1 MQDERILLPE
11 LAVRV
16 DPGHQPLR
24 RGLFVSGRTVDLS
37 GQEEVLHHL
46 GFEGMFQLR
55 RIEVVIFHGI
65 GRAENLRLLQS
76 FDGVERVELDLQ
88 RKRRG
93 ETLEIVFVGP
103 ATLGLEEKLVGAV
116 VRKDAEF
123 VLDARTIAR
132 SATVDHPRE
141 ERRISETRTQDLV
154 HPLVRMQDIALHLG
168 LPFRLDGGGFGQERE
183 TRGVRVA
190 GLERKPGSIDRG
202 DVDPGRRPGLHPVR
216 PDPGFDELLGQTI
229 GSLLADPPSFHHRAS
244 DEETAGQEGPG
255 GQNNRLRLEN
265 CPCQCTD
272 AANF

>member
-24 RGLFVSGRTVDLS
+24 RGLFITGRTVDLS

-76 FDGVERVELDLQ
+76 FDGMEGVELDLQ

-103 ATLGLEEKLVGAV
+103 ATLGL
-116 VRKDAEF
+116 
-123 VLDARTIAR
+123 
-132 SATVDHPRE
+132 
-141 ERRISETRTQDLV
+141 
-154 HPLVRMQDIALHLG
+154 
-168 LPFRLDGGGFGQERE
+168 
-183 TRGVRVA
+183 
-190 GLERKPGSIDRG
+190 
-202 DVDPGRRPGLHPVR
+202 
-216 PDPGFDELLGQTI
+216 
-229 GSLLADPPSFHHRAS
+229 
-244 DEETAGQEGPG
+244 
-255 GQNNRLRLEN
+255 
-265 CPCQCTD
+265 
-272 AANF
+272 